1 MAPLGYFLIAWL
13 ILLAIYAIFVLL
25 TLIQMLRHGLPSPFT
40 YVSTFIFIAVIAAVV
55 LGSGMY
61 FLGVDW
67 NQTVNFLPSGIDFFF
82 TGGESSGGEAALDI
96 PL

>member
-61 FLGVDW
+61 FLNVDW
-67 NQTVNFLPSGIDFFF
+67 NQTVNVLPQGMDLFF
-82 TGGESSGGEAALDI
+82 GGESSGGEIQLDI